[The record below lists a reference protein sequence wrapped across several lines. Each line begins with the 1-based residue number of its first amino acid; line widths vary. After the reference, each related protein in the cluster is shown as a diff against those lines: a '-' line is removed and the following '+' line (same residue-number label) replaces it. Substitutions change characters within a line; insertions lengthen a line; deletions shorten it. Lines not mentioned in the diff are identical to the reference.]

1 MRKLDLYIARSF
13 LEPFLLAL
21 ALIVGLYIV
30 GDALN
35 NLDDYLREAEHFREA
50 LSRMARIYLFR
61 IPTFL
66 IPILPIAMLIGGAYG
81 VAHLT
86 IANELTAMKA
96 SGVSLWRILAPI
108 YVMAVLVALL
118 GAANRE
124 ALVPRAERYVASD
137 ESAWTG
143 ETDESEKV
151 TLHVPAEDVYVTM
164 DYNVALRWAKFM
176 SVTPPSTTG
185 HIMAHEA
192 APVRG
197 GWKMLDVT
205 LDGEKHEEF
214 FWESSLRRRDV
225 EMELLDPQVCRIKML
240 RRKILKETAGPRR
253 RAYLLY
259 YHERLAYPFTGIAL
273 VMLGLPFVIGNPRV
287 QRSRMLG
294 VGVCVLIYMVFY
306 AVQFVTNDLGR
317 TGHLPVALAAWLP
330 SLIFGA
336 RGLYLLE
343 TVHS

>member
-1 MRKLDLYIARSF
+1 LRKLDLYIARSF

-21 ALIVGLYIV
+21 ALIVGLYVV
-30 GDALN
+30 GDAFDH
-35 NLDDYLREAEHFREA
+35 LDDYLREAGRFHEA
-50 LSRMARIYLFR
+50 MIRMARIYLFR

-81 VAHLT
+81 IAHLSV
-86 IANELTAMKA
+86 ANELTAMKA
-96 SGVSLWRILAPI
+96 SGVSLWRMLAPI
-108 YVMAVLVALL
+108 YAMAVLVALL

-124 ALVPRAERYVASD
+124 MLVPLLERQVASD
-137 ESAWTG
+137 QGAWTG
-143 ETDESEKV
+143 KTDQFEEV
-151 TLHVPAEDVYVTM
+151 TIHVPAEDAYVNM
-164 DYNVALRWAKFM
+164 KYNVALRRARFM
-176 SVTPPSTTG
+176 SVTLRSTTRQ
-185 HIMAHEA
+185 IMAREA

-197 GWKMLDVT
+197 GWKMFDATVGGKT
-205 LDGEKHEEF
+205 HHEF

-240 RRKILKETAGPRR
+240 RRKILKEDAGPRR

-273 VMLGLPFVIGNPRV
+273 VMLGMPFVIGNPRV

-294 VGVCVLIYMVFY
+294 VGVCVMICMVFY
-306 AVQFVTNDLGR
+306 AIQFVTNDLGR
-317 TGHLPVALAAWLP
+317 TGHLPSAIAAWLP

-336 RGLYLLE
+336 LGLYLIE